1 MNDVRAAV
9 KAVNFA
15 FATARAADA
24 VKKSAIVLSMAV
36 CGYVIYRRFYR

>member
-15 FATARAADA
+15 FTTARVADA
-24 VKKSAIVLSMAV
+24 VKKSVIMLSMAV
-36 CGYVIYRRFYR
+36 CSYVIYRRFYR